1 MTLETEKLMD
11 SAGWHLLEALQQ
23 DARLSYTELGQR
35 VGLSAPAVAER
46 VRRMEDAGI
55 ISGYHAE
62 INRSKL
68 GLPITAIIRM
78 STFPGDRC
86 TRFTA
91 SVQDIPEVLECSRV
105 TGDDSMI
112 IKVMAASVEHLE
124 TLIDHLSEQG
134 NITTSMVLST
144 PVDRR
149 VLTHSMMPGEES
161 SHSNRI

>member
-11 SAGWHLLEALQQ
+11 SAGWHLLEALQE

-55 ISGYHAE
+55 ITGYHAE
-62 INRSKL
+62 INRRKL
-68 GLPITAIIRM
+68 GFPITAIIRM
-78 STFPGDRC
+78 SNFPGDPC

-91 SVQDIPEVLECSRV
+91 YVQNLPEVLECSRV
-105 TGDDSMI
+105 TGGDSMI
-112 IKVMAASVEHLE
+112 IKVMASSVEHLE
-124 TLIDHLSEQG
+124 TLIDRLAEQA

-144 PVDRR
+144 PVA
-149 VLTHSMMPGEES
+149 H
-161 SHSNRI
+161 RIMTYSLNKSKDYQDLP

>member
-11 SAGWHLLEALQQ
+11 SAGWHLLEALQE

-55 ISGYHAE
+55 ITGYHAE

-68 GLPITAIIRM
+68 GFPITAIIRM

-91 SVQDIPEVLECSRV
+91 SVQELPEVLECSRV
-105 TGDDSMI
+105 TGGDSMI
-112 IKVMAASVEHLE
+112 IKVMASSVEHLE
-124 TLIDHLSEQG
+124 TLIDFLSEQG

-144 PVDRR
+144 PVPRR
-149 VLTHSMMPGEES
+149 IMARSTMSVEEKQS
-161 SHSNRI
+161 F

>member
-1 MTLETEKLMD
+1 MD
-11 SAGWHLLEALQQ
+11 SAGWHLLEALQE

-46 VRRMEDAGI
+46 VRRMEEAGI

-68 GLPITAIIRM
+68 GFPITAIIRM

-91 SVQDIPEVLECSRV
+91 SVQALPEVLECSRV
-105 TGDDSMI
+105 TGGDSMI
-112 IKVMAASVEHLE
+112 IKVMASSVEHLE
-124 TLIDHLSEQG
+124 TLIDYLSEQG

-144 PVDRR
+144 PVPRR
-149 VLTHSMMPGEES
+149 VM
-161 SHSNRI
+161 SHSTMLVNER

>member
-1 MTLETEKLMD
+1 MALETEKLMD
-11 SAGWHLLEALQQ
+11 SAGWHLLEALQE

-46 VRRMEDAGI
+46 VRRMEEAGI

-68 GLPITAIIRM
+68 GFPITAIIRM

-91 SVQDIPEVLECSRV
+91 SVQALPEVLECSRV
-105 TGDDSMI
+105 TGGDSMI
-112 IKVMAASVEHLE
+112 IKVMASSVEHLE
-124 TLIDHLSEQG
+124 TLIDYLSEQG

-144 PVDRR
+144 PVARR
-149 VLTHSMMPGEES
+149 VM
-161 SHSNRI
+161 SHSTMLVNER

>member
-161 SHSNRI
+161 SHSSRI

>member
-11 SAGWHLLEALQQ
+11 SAGWHLLEALQE

-46 VRRMEDAGI
+46 VRRMEEAGI

-68 GLPITAIIRM
+68 GFPITAIIRM

-91 SVQDIPEVLECSRV
+91 SVQALPEILECSRV
-105 TGDDSMI
+105 TGGDSMI
-112 IKVMAASVEHLE
+112 IKVMASSVEHLE

-144 PVDRR
+144 PVPRR
-149 VLTHSMMPGEES
+149 IMSRSIVSAEEKQPF
-161 SHSNRI
+161 

>member
-11 SAGWHLLEALQQ
+11 IAGWHILEALQE

-62 INRSKL
+62 INRKKL
-68 GLPITAIIRM
+68 GFPITAIIRM
-78 STFPGDRC
+78 SNFPGDPC
-86 TRFTA
+86 NRFTTYI
-91 SVQDIPEVLECSRV
+91 QNLPEVLECSRV
-105 TGDDSMI
+105 TGGDSMV
-112 IKVMAASVEHLE
+112 IKVMASSVEHLE
-124 TLIDHLSEQG
+124 TLIDHLAEQG

-144 PVDRR
+144 PVARR
-149 VLTHSMMPGEES
+149 VMTHSMMLLGEKQAL
-161 SHSNRI
+161 